1 MFKQLIY
8 FVNEYGL
15 SYKHQF
21 GFRAYHSFNLALIYP
36 IDKVWN
42 ALEDGDYVFCLSLD
56 FSKAFDTVNHDILL
70 SKLEHND
77 IRVYRLIGLKAIY
90 VDGSN
95 LLSTTVSVLT
105 NKP

>member
-1 MFKQLIY
+1 MKC
-8 FVNEYGL
+8 
-15 SYKHQF
+15 
-21 GFRAYHSFNLALIYP
+21 
-36 IDKVWN
+36 
-42 ALEDGDYVFCLSLD
+42 LENGDYVFCLSLD

-77 IRVYRLIGLKAIY
+77 VRVYRLIGLKAIY

-95 LLSTTVSVLT
+95 LLSITVSVLT